1 MRCLFGCV
9 HLAHLLSVKELLAQL
24 EMMQHQID
32 DMSSVDGGTL
42 FNVRVRAKISVRAT
56 CVIAFVHMALM
67 VLRNR

>member
-1 MRCLFGCV
+1 
-9 HLAHLLSVKELLAQL
+9 
-24 EMMQHQID
+24 MMQHQID

-42 FNVRVRAKISVRAT
+42 FNVRGRAKISVRAT